1 MAKYTKND
9 LIFLPLGGSGE
20 IGMNVNLYHFK
31 GQWIMCDLGAGFAD
45 DRHPGV
51 DLVVAN
57 INFVKSL
64 GEHFLGLVCT
74 HAHEDHIGGIPYLWD
89 QLECPIYATP
99 FTASMVRSKLHETG
113 LERKAKVTE
122 VQPGSQFE
130 LGPFNLELVQIT
142 HSIPEMNGIIIKTE
156 LGTVLHTGDWK
167 LDPEPVIGPTTDE
180 ARLKQCGDEGVL
192 AMICD
197 STNIFREGT
206 SGSESGLMAG
216 LSGLI
221 AEAGKGLVVVATF
234 ASNVA
239 RLDTIARAAEANGRK
254 VVLAG
259 RSLWRVY
266 AAARENG
273 YLTDLEPFLDD
284 RQAVKVPRHK
294 QLVISTGCQGEEQ
307 AATAKLAYGKHPGL
321 RLNKGD
327 TVIFSS
333 KVIPG
338 NEKKIIHLLNEFVKQ
353 RVEVYTEK
361 DHFVHVSG
369 HPCRDEVRRM
379 YELVRPQIAVPV
391 HGEAMHLHEHTKFAK
406 SLGVPQT
413 VEVQN
418 GAMVRLAPGNAE
430 IIQHIE
436 NGIWMIDGQRLV
448 DPESKVMKARRR
460 MQRSGAAFVTVVLTK
475 RGKLVTE
482 PQILVPGLLDYDENR
497 ALLWELSEELAD
509 VVDSQR
515 QTSEDAIVRATRR
528 FLRKALKQE
537 TGKEPLIEVHVV
549 VC

>member
-1 MAKYTKND
+1 
-9 LIFLPLGGSGE
+9 
-20 IGMNVNLYHFK
+20 
-31 GQWIMCDLGAGFAD
+31 
-45 DRHPGV
+45 
-51 DLVVAN
+51 
-57 INFVKSL
+57 
-64 GEHFLGLVCT
+64 